1 MHSTDCFQIMSLK
14 DPVASGCDSE
24 LFICKV
30 KLRGATL
37 QREPDVVMRRTGCPH
52 FPSLE
57 GSPCSAALP
66 RHWGDGE
73 LTDNRSAPKALLH
86 ACALVLLQEGLWGAV
101 GCRGLGLVGWKPVLG
116 LAFILN

>member
-14 DPVASGCDSE
+14 DPVASGCNSE

-37 QREPDVVMRRTGCPH
+37 QREPHAVMRRTGCPH

-57 GSPCSAALP
+57 GSPCSAPLP
-66 RHWGDGE
+66 RHSGDGV
-73 LTDNRSAPKALLH
+73 LKDNPSAPKARLH
-86 ACALVLLQEGLWGAV
+86 ACALVLLQGGLW
-101 GCRGLGLVGWKPVLG
+101 GLGLVGWKPILG
-116 LAFILN
+116 LAFILD